1 MENQFNIKEVKVHRT
16 LEGTIFEIVSAIIL
30 VVVWVLAFTT
40 KIFDG
45 SEIQGKHIAI
55 ITVTFATIVLL
66 VGSYCPRWIN
76 AGQELKNIRQVEI
89 AIRMTRTIAVE
100 LAAFCLLMV
109 AFSSN
114 KAITDIMPTISSV
127 VVLAT
132 IAIFNAFIY
141 GARL

>member
-55 ITVTFATIVLL
+55 ITMTFATIVLL

-89 AIRMTRTIAVE
+89 AIRTVRIMAVE
-100 LAAFCLLMV
+100 LALFCLLMV
-109 AFSSN
+109 AVSPDNPIIHTALCVTVVATTF
-114 KAITDIMPTISSV
+114 ISSI
-127 VVLAT
+127 LIRKAK
-132 IAIFNAFIY
+132 
-141 GARL
+141 

>member
-1 MENQFNIKEVKVHRT
+1 MNEFNIKSVKVHRT
-16 LEGTIFEIVSAIIL
+16 LEGTIFEIVCAVIL
-30 VVVWVLAFTT
+30 IVMWVLALTT

-45 SEIQGKHIAI
+45 SEIQGKHIGI
-55 ITVTFATIVLL
+55 IAMTVVTIVLL
-66 VGSYCPRWIN
+66 AGAYCPRWIN
-76 AGQELKNIRQVEI
+76 AGQDLQNIRQVEI

-109 AFSSN
+109 VFTPNRAIFDIIHIAF
-114 KAITDIMPTISSV
+114 IV

-132 IAIFNAFIY
+132 VAIFNAFIY

>member
-1 MENQFNIKEVKVHRT
+1 MSDFNIKNVKVHRT

-40 KIFDG
+40 KIFEG
-45 SEIQGKHIAI
+45 SEIQGKHLGI
-55 ITVTFATIVLL
+55 IIMTVATIILL
-66 VGSYCPRWIN
+66 AGAYCPRWIN

-89 AIRMTRTIAVE
+89 AIRMVRIVAVE

-109 AFSSN
+109 VFTPN
-114 KAITDIMPTISSV
+114 KAIFDIIHIAFIV

-132 IAIFNAFIY
+132 AAIFNVFLY
-141 GARL
+141 RVRS

>member
-1 MENQFNIKEVKVHRT
+1 MSDFNIKYVKVHRT

-40 KIFDG
+40 KMFDG

-55 ITVTFATIVLL
+55 ITLTVATIVLL
-66 VGSYCPRWIN
+66 AGAYFPRWIN

-109 AFSSN
+109 AFSSH
-114 KAITDIMPTISSV
+114 KAIIDIIHIAFTVSV
-127 VVLAT
+127 IAT
-132 IAIFNAFIY
+132 IAIFNMFLN
-141 GARL
+141 GAKS